1 MSHLRWYVYMILYEE
16 AEVNLTMNEPAYKDN
31 LALKNDNVWKG

>member
-1 MSHLRWYVYMILYEE
+1 MILYEE

-31 LALKNDNVWKG
+31 LALKNDNV